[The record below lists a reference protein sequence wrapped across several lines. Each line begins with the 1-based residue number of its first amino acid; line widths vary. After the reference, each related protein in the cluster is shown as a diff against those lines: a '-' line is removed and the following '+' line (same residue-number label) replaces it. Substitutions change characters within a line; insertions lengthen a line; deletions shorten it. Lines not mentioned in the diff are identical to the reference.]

1 MYGVN
6 AATAIFAQHGQF
18 IRAII
23 YSKIGHEAGAEDIFQ
38 NFFLSL
44 AHKPPPDDVKN
55 IKSYL
60 YSAITHDI
68 ADAMRRMNAYRVR
81 LEEYSEQPENSV
93 NISKS
98 ANAFTYDKDVD
109 RVLELIEKRLPSSQS
124 KAVILSYKHG
134 YEIKEIA
141 EAMRVDSRSVSRYIC
156 LGLRAIRQLFP
167 KKRGNS
173 ND

>member
-38 NFFLSL
+38 DFFLSL

-81 LEEYSEQPENSV
+81 LEE
-93 NISKS
+93 
-98 ANAFTYDKDVD
+98 
-109 RVLELIEKRLPSSQS
+109 LIEKRLPSSQS
-124 KAVILSYKHG
+124 KAVILRYKHG